1 MRHVVNLLILNRD
14 RVTKSARVQ
23 SGEADMDD
31 LCTQLKSKAK
41 CSGSGAVIDQK
52 DVDAILGPAP
62 REQQDFLKMFK

>member
-1 MRHVVNLLILNRD
+1 
-14 RVTKSARVQ
+14 
-23 SGEADMDD
+23 MDD

-62 REQQDFLKMFK
+62 DEQKDFLKMFK